1 MTLARLLVA
10 ALVFCSVSAFAQDSQ
25 SGSAPVVPESKTHAS
40 TSAEPWRVGRS
51 NTLENGAQ
59 KDALGRLQSNVDRAH
74 KAYEEAELAQFIP
87 SPRIFV
93 ITPNGQV
100 ADETTCYT
108 IHSIVVERDEK
119 DSDATHTVR
128 SSTCQPAS
136 RYRVK
141 SAEGRASD
149 GR

>member
-1 MTLARLLVA
+1 MTLARLFVA
-10 ALVFCSVSAFAQDSQ
+10 ALVICSVPAFAQDHQ
-25 SGSAPVVPESKTHAS
+25 SGSAPVVPDSKTNVG
-40 TSAEPWRVGRS
+40 TSAEPWRVGPS
-51 NTLENGAQ
+51 NTLKNGAQ
-59 KDALGRLQSNVDRAH
+59 KDALGRLQSNVDRAR

-100 ADETTCYT
+100 ADDTTCYT
-108 IHSIVVERDEK
+108 IHSIVVERDER

-141 SAEGRASD
+141 SAEARASD